1 MAETFR
7 HYRVLAEQLSEH
19 VDAETLEAV
28 LKDLDTIRPGSKPEQ
43 KVAWAREAM
52 ARLDALVAPETCIK
66 IREGCACLLSNAK
79 SIYARNFRTLL
90 KPYPDDEAYLD
101 AVVAYLNATASLRRC
116 GEVTREGERL
126 ISVIARGACACPVLH
141 DGLQGPA
148 PYGGTLSMTWCHCSK
163 GSLLSVYE
171 QVFPERVCEMEI
183 LSSVATGGSEC
194 AMAAWWRLEEG
205 S

>member
-19 VDAETLEAV
+19 VDAETQEAV
-28 LKDLDTIRPGSKPEQ
+28 LRALDTIRPGSKPEQ

-52 ARLDALVAPETCIK
+52 ARLDALVAPETSIK

-79 SIYARNFRTLL
+79 SIYARNFRKLR
-90 KPYPDDEAYLD
+90 KQHPNDESYLN
-101 AVVAYLNATASLRRC
+101 AVVAYLNATAPLRRC
-116 GEVTREGERL
+116 GEVTREGDRV
-126 ISVIARGACACPVLH
+126 ISVIARGECSCPVLH
-141 DGLQGPA
+141 EGLKGA
-148 PYGGTLSMTWCHCSK
+148 TLPVTWCHCSK

-171 QVFPERVCEMEI
+171 QVFPERVCEMKI

-194 AMAAWWRLEEG
+194 RMATRWRG
-205 S
+205 